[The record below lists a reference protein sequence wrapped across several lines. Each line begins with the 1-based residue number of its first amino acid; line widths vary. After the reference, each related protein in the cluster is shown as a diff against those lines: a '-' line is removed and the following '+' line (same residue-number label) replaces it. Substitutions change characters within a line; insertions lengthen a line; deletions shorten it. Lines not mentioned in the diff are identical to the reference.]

1 MNICMTLLS
10 FQGQIGIEM
19 DNLGVGEVDLNFPY
33 HGLLFAYSLQ
43 C

>member
-1 MNICMTLLS
+1 MTICMTLLS

-19 DNLGVGEVDLNFPY
+19 GNFGGKVYMIFPY